1 MSQYITEAFVQ
12 QFADNFKH
20 VAQQTESRFQSAV
33 TIESN
38 IVGMS
43 KSVNRLGQRSAQRRT
58 RRHEDPQAV
67 AQDYLQYMLSD
78 YEERRGQSHRN
89 WRDLCPVYAFALTT
103 HAADWPR
110 GDAADTCEELAEH
123 WEQMRGQSRLGWS
136 QARPVVEDAWRAL
149 DHIPAAA
156 VRPLLQ

>member
-1 MSQYITEAFVQ
+1 MPRLERPAP
-12 QFADNFKH
+12 
-20 VAQQTESRFQSAV
+20 
-33 TIESN
+33 
-38 IVGMS
+38 
-43 KSVNRLGQRSAQRRT
+43 SVFNALLDPLGQRTAQRRT

-123 WEQMRGQSRLGWS
+123 WEQMRGHSRLSWS

-149 DHIPAAA
+149 DHIPATA

>member
-1 MSQYITEAFVQ
+1 MPRLERPAP
-12 QFADNFKH
+12 
-20 VAQQTESRFQSAV
+20 
-33 TIESN
+33 
-38 IVGMS
+38 
-43 KSVNRLGQRSAQRRT
+43 SVFNALLDPFGQRTAQRRT

-78 YEERRGQSHRN
+78 YEERRGPGHRN

-123 WEQMRGQSRLGWS
+123 WEQMRGQSRLNWS

-156 VRPLLQ
+156 VKPLLQ

>member
-1 MSQYITEAFVQ
+1 MPRLERPAP
-12 QFADNFKH
+12 
-20 VAQQTESRFQSAV
+20 
-33 TIESN
+33 
-38 IVGMS
+38 
-43 KSVNRLGQRSAQRRT
+43 SVFNALLDPLGQRTAQRRT

-78 YEERRGQSHRN
+78 YEERRGPGHRN

-123 WEQMRGQSRLGWS
+123 WEQMRGQSRLSWS

-149 DHIPAAA
+149 DHIPTAA